1 MTRWT
6 LPLISGLLWVSFTAG
21 TAQGQS
27 ELATEVAGLA
37 EVDEELV
44 FGPLIVPE
52 GIEERDGIGYP
63 HSPFDW
69 GVMAVG
75 PMDSEACQ
83 YACGTLNGKVI
94 LPFEMQVAAR
104 PVQRHLVRMG
114 YRSEALWVETGKGVQ
129 ARPLPF
135 DPNDR
140 PLKLKRTVFQPMC
153 LCTGAIIGD

>member
-1 MTRWT
+1 MARWNIF
-6 LPLISGLLWVSFTAG
+6 LILSLFWMSLGAG
-21 TAQGQS
+21 TACGQS
-27 ELATEVAGLA
+27 DLAMADAGLA

-44 FGPLIVPE
+44 FGPLIVPN
-52 GIEERDGIGYP
+52 GIEDRDGIGYP
-63 HSPFDW
+63 KSPFDW

-75 PMDSEACQ
+75 PMESDACQ

-114 YRSEALWVETGKGVQ
+114 YRSEAVWVETGKGFE

-135 DPNDR
+135 DPDER